1 MEASRF
7 GTIPLG
13 GDAEEPEYSTG
24 SWVSTM
30 LATGMG
36 IGLIFYGV
44 GEPLYFYTL
53 SPPDT
58 VDPQTARAVSTA
70 LGTAMFH
77 WTIYPWAM
85 YALVG
90 SACSLGLADLLDT
103 LRRHVHRPH
112 LARPHHPAVR
122 HRCRLGLHRH
132 GRALGERRDRSEP
145 FHGRLLGRGHRWR
158 GLSHA
163 AAAPVA
169 NQVLVDSVTTAV
181 TTANEPHEVE
191 TIELHTR
198 LSSTAGN
205 DDGDDEGAED
215 GTDETAK
222 DLRGDGRAVDGA
234 DDASAGADGVRG
246 TGPEDCSWC
255 WGTGSLL
262 GPQLLDGGAHLAC
275 RVIDDDDV
283 AVG

>member
-132 GRALGERRDRSEP
+132 GGLSENGATDP
-145 FHGRLLGRGHRWR
+145 SRFTVVFWGVATGGVASAMLLRHRWPTR
-158 GLSHA
+158 SWSTRSPPRSRRPTSPMRSRPSSCTPGCRRPPA
-163 AAAPVA
+163 TTMEMMRAPRTV
-169 NQVLVDSVTTAV
+169 
-181 TTANEPHEVE
+181 P
-191 TIELHTR
+191 TR
-198 LSSTAGN
+198 PPRT
-205 DDGDDEGAED
+205 
-215 GTDETAK
+215 
-222 DLRGDGRAVDGA
+222 
-234 DDASAGADGVRG
+234 
-246 TGPEDCSWC
+246 
-255 WGTGSLL
+255 
-262 GPQLLDGGAHLAC
+262 
-275 RVIDDDDV
+275 
-283 AVG
+283 